1 MSRTDTIASAHAAHP
16 ATPMAHAACVA
27 AQAYLSRQPRRRS
40 TDDVRVGDGP
50 LYLLASGLVV
60 EPQPRTGA
68 GWICR
73 VLNDTLVWSAA
84 VTGIDVET
92 ALAVS
97 DPAAPLAGVDEAT
110 HAIVWQARVRS
121 LWPGPPAHHA
131 ARIIA
136 EDLPRPQPQLVD
148 LDPATVRA
156 LLSGLRLLRPPGLRQ
171 LLTKLARSGLLTT
184 VMAGDGDHWGR
195 YRLSLPAAVA
205 GPFPDTGRGR

>member
-1 MSRTDTIASAHAAHP
+1 MSRTDAIAHLAHP
-16 ATPMAHAACVA
+16 ATPSAHAACVA

-60 EPQPRTGA
+60 EPQARTGA
-68 GWICR
+68 GWTCR
-73 VLNDTLVWSAA
+73 VLNDTQRWSAA
-84 VTGIDVET
+84 VTDIDVET

-121 LWPGPPAHHA
+121 LRPGPLVHHA

-148 LDPATVRA
+148 LDPAAVRA

-184 VMAGDGDHWGR
+184 VQAGDGDHWGR
-195 YRLSLPAAVA
+195 HRLSLPAAA
-205 GPFPDTGRGR
+205 GPFPDDRGRR